1 MRVITA
7 TLESSSS
14 YSQSRYH
21 NTDKLAKESAA
32 DYNLRTWKNQCTLD
46 SNGMVAIP
54 AMAIKMALDSTAKKL
69 KERVPGKGIKTWIDY
84 FVGGVIP
91 GAQSFSLNILVDSA
105 DGSGKQVMQNLPVD
119 SVDCIDIWANA
130 DGVRGSGK
138 RVMRRFPLIPKWKA
152 DIVLDV
158 VDDSLPTDLV
168 ERYLSEAGKLIGIG
182 RFRPEKGG
190 FNGRFTVKSVKWS

>member
-7 TLESSSS
+7 TLESSSP

-54 AMAIKMALDSTAKKL
+54 AMALKMALDSTAKKL
-69 KERVPGKGIKTWIDY
+69 KERVPGKGTKTWIDY

-91 GAQSFSLNILVDSA
+91 GAQSFSLNI
-105 DGSGKQVMQNLPVD
+105 PVD